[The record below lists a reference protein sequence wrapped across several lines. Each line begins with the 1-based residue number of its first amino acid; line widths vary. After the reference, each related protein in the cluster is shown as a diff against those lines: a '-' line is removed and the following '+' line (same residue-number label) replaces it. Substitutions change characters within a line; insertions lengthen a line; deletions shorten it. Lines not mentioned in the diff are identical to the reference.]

1 MMSNWRLI
9 QLETYDAFINMA
21 IDEAILTYRIEDEVP
36 NTIRFFRWKP
46 SAVSIGK
53 FQTLQNEVQ
62 IENCQKL
69 NIDVVRR
76 ITGGGTVYHDSESE
90 ITYSVTA
97 NKQQLGTQD
106 ITSIYQLIYKGLV
119 EALKTLG
126 ITADF
131 QEGNGKTCPNLTVN
145 GRKISGSAQTH
156 KNGTVLQHGTL
167 LLDIDLQKMFTLLRV
182 PWAQN
187 CMQVVNI
194 AEKKHTSI
202 NTELQRKITT
212 NEVHK
217 ALTEGFQ
224 TAFNT
229 ELEETQLSE
238 KETEL
243 AKKLCREKYS
253 TTEWNLHVK
262 TNLSLISSQHAI

>member
-1 MMSNWRLI
+1 MSNWRLI
-9 QLETYDAFINMA
+9 QLETYDAFMNMA
-21 IDEAILTYRIEDEVP
+21 IDEAILTFRIKDEVP

-53 FQTLQNEVQ
+53 FQTLQQEVQ
-62 IENCQKL
+62 IENCQKM
-69 NIDVVRR
+69 NVDIVRR
-76 ITGGGTVYHDSESE
+76 ITGGGTVFHDSESE

-131 QEGNGKTCPNLTVN
+131 QQGNTKTCPNLTVN

-167 LLDIDLQKMFTLLRV
+167 LLDIDLQKMFTLLKV
-182 PWAQN
+182 PWAQDY
-187 CMQVVNI
+187 MQIVNI
-194 AEKKHTSI
+194 AEKRHTSI
-202 NTELQRKITT
+202 NTELRRKINP
-212 NEVHK
+212 NEVHR
-217 ALTEGFQ
+217 ALINGFQ

-229 ELEETQLSE
+229 ELTETRLTE
-238 KETEL
+238 KETGL
-243 AKKLCREKYS
+243 AQKLCKEKYA
-253 TTEWNLHVK
+253 TTEWNLQGK
-262 TNLSLISSQHAI
+262 TDLSLFSSQRAT

>member
-1 MMSNWRLI
+1 MSNWRLI
-9 QLETYDAFINMA
+9 QLETYDAFMNMA
-21 IDEAILTYRIEDEVP
+21 IDEAILTNRINSQVP
-36 NTIRFFRWKP
+36 NTIRLFRWKP
-46 SAVSIGK
+46 SAVSFGK
-53 FQTLQNEVQ
+53 FQILENEVQ

-69 NIDVVRR
+69 NVDVVRR
-76 ITGGGTVYHDSESE
+76 ITGGGTVFHDSESE

-131 QEGNGKTCPNLTVN
+131 QQGNTKNCPNLTVN

-167 LLDIDLQKMFTLLRV
+167 LLDIDLQKMFTLLKV
-182 PWAQN
+182 PWAQD
-187 CMQVVNI
+187 CMQIVNI
-194 AEKKHTSI
+194 AEKRHTSI
-202 NTELQRKITT
+202 NTELQRKVATE
-212 NEVHK
+212 EVHK
-217 ALTEGFQ
+217 ALTSGFQ

-229 ELEETQLSE
+229 ELKETQLTE

-243 AKKLCREKYS
+243 AQKLCKEKYS
-253 TTEWNLHVK
+253 TAEWNLQVK
-262 TNLSLISSQHAI
+262 TDLNLPSSQRAT

>member
-1 MMSNWRLI
+1 MSDWRLV
-9 QLETYDAFINMA
+9 QLETFDAFMNMA
-21 IDEAILTYRIEDEVP
+21 IDEAILTYRMRNEVP
-36 NTIRFFRWKP
+36 NTIRFFCWKP

-62 IENCQKL
+62 LDNCKKL
-69 NIDVVRR
+69 GVDVVRR
-76 ITGGGTVYHDSESE
+76 ITGGGTVFHDSESE

-131 QEGNGKTCPNLTVN
+131 QQGNTKTCPNLTVN

-167 LLDIDLQKMFTLLRV
+167 LLDIDLQKMFSLLKV
-182 PWAQN
+182 PWAQD
-187 CMQVVNI
+187 CMQIVNI
-194 AEKKHTSI
+194 AEKRHTSI
-202 NTELQRKITT
+202 NTELQRKINP
-212 NEVHK
+212 NEVHR
-217 ALTEGFQ
+217 ALISGFR
-224 TAFNT
+224 TAFDT
-229 ELEETQLSE
+229 ELEETQL
-238 KETEL
+238 TEEESTL
-243 AKKLCREKYS
+243 AQKLCREKYS
-253 TTEWNLHVK
+253 TTEWNLHGK
-262 TNLSLISSQHAI
+262 TDLSLVSSQRAI

>member
-1 MMSNWRLI
+1 MSDWRLI
-9 QLETYDAFINMA
+9 QLETFDAFMNMA
-21 IDEAILTYRIEDEVP
+21 IDEAILTYRIRNEVP

-53 FQTLQNEVQ
+53 FQIIQNEVQ

-69 NIDVVRR
+69 NVDVVRR

-97 NKQQLGTQD
+97 NKQELGTQD

-119 EALKTLG
+119 EALKTLE

-131 QEGNGKTCPNLTVN
+131 QQGNAKTCPNLTVN

-167 LLDIDLQKMFTLLRV
+167 LLDIDLQRMFTLLKV
-182 PWAQN
+182 PWTQD
-187 CMQVVNI
+187 CMQIVNI

-202 NTELQRKITT
+202 NTELQRKVTT

-217 ALTEGFQ
+217 ALINGFQ

-229 ELEETQLSE
+229 ELKETQLTE
-238 KETEL
+238 QET
-243 AKKLCREKYS
+243 AHAQKLCKEKYS
-253 TTEWNLHVK
+253 TTEWNLHGNTD
-262 TNLSLISSQHAI
+262 TNLISSQRAI

>member
-1 MMSNWRLI
+1 MSDWRLI
-9 QLETYDAFINMA
+9 QLETHDAFMNMA
-21 IDEAILTYRIEDEVP
+21 IDEAILTYRMRNEVP

-53 FQTLQNEVQ
+53 FQITQNEVQ

-69 NIDVVRR
+69 NVDVVRR

-97 NKQQLGTQD
+97 NKQELGTQD

-131 QEGNGKTCPNLTVN
+131 QQGNAKTCPNLTVK

-167 LLDIDLQKMFTLLRV
+167 LLDIDLQKMFTLLNV
-182 PWAQN
+182 PWAQD
-187 CMQVVNI
+187 CMQIVNI

-202 NTELQRKITT
+202 NTELQRKISP
-212 NEVHK
+212 NEVQK
-217 ALTEGFQ
+217 ALISGFQ

-229 ELEETQLSE
+229 ELKETQLTE
-238 KETEL
+238 QETAL
-243 AKKLCREKYS
+243 ARKLCKEKYS
-253 TTEWNLHVK
+253 TTEWNLQGNTD
-262 TNLSLISSQHAI
+262 TNLISSQRAI